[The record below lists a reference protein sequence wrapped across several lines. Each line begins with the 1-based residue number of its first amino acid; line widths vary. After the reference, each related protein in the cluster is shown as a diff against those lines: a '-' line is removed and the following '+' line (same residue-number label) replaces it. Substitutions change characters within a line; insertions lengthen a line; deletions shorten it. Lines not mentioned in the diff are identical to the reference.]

1 MINRTVE
8 RGVHILQKKE
18 VFHVFAIVLL
28 GSYVALRMINLSQ
41 AVQKV
46 KSTADTTAYL
56 RISRDP
62 LLSRDFLAGSRPC
75 IFTQLQKIFRGNEE
89 TVAWAQGIFSS
100 LSWSALA
107 LSMAASLKTTLLKY
121 AALGLFVL
129 LSLYQYI
136 IGWDSVLLTESLSLS
151 LMALFL
157 ASWLWLA
164 RGWSWYKAAAI
175 LAVSVL
181 WAFCRDTNAWVLL
194 MIAGILLLLV
204 ALGALEK
211 KFLIFPVAFGIIFVF
226 SNLSADLGGR
236 WIFPFQNVLG
246 RRILTNPEAVDFFAA
261 CGMPVTPELM
271 RLTGEFAD
279 GLDRAFYVDPALV
292 DYRSWLHR
300 SGKSCYM
307 KWLLSN
313 PARSFREPL
322 NEFNGLLGIQNL
334 QSFLFSRK
342 FSPVLP
348 GRIQAL
354 LYPSRVPLIVFVLA
368 LMITIIAGLTKA
380 WQKNPAWLIP
390 IVLILLVLP
399 HYFLV
404 WHGDVLGI
412 DRHVITVSIQ
422 LYLGTWLLLLML
434 LDRVLARIRSMD
446 ITDTRYL

>member
-1 MINRTVE
+1 
-8 RGVHILQKKE
+8 
-18 VFHVFAIVLL
+18 
-28 GSYVALRMINLSQ
+28 
-41 AVQKV
+41 
-46 KSTADTTAYL
+46 
-56 RISRDP
+56 
-62 LLSRDFLAGSRPC
+62 
-75 IFTQLQKIFRGNEE
+75 
-89 TVAWAQGIFSS
+89 
-100 LSWSALA
+100 
-107 LSMAASLKTTLLKY
+107 
-121 AALGLFVL
+121 
-129 LSLYQYI
+129 
-136 IGWDSVLLTESLSLS
+136 
-151 LMALFL
+151 
-157 ASWLWLA
+157 
-164 RGWSWYKAAAI
+164 
-175 LAVSVL
+175 
-181 WAFCRDTNAWVLL
+181 
-194 MIAGILLLLV
+194 
-204 ALGALEK
+204 
-211 KFLIFPVAFGIIFVF
+211 
-226 SNLSADLGGR
+226 
-236 WIFPFQNVLG
+236 
-246 RRILTNPEAVDFFAA
+246 
-261 CGMPVTPELM
+261 M

-279 GLDRAFYVDPALV
+279 GLDRAFYVDPALEN
-292 DYRSWLHR
+292 YRSWLRR